1 MATTNQ
7 DGRVTTAAFTAT
19 GQSAV
24 NSALRGDYNASI
36 WATFVGTV
44 ALERSFDGG
53 TTWLSVKSV
62 TAPTETAGY
71 EPENGTSYRFNVTA
85 YTSGTVNVRFGQN
98 R

>member
-7 DGRVTTAAFTAT
+7 DGRVTTATFTAT

-24 NSALRGDYNASI
+24 NNALRGDYNASV
-36 WATFVGTV
+36 WGTFVGTV
-44 ALERSFDGG
+44 VLERSFDGG

-62 TAPTETAGY
+62 TAPTEVAGV
-71 EPENGTSYRFNVTA
+71 EAENGVSYRFNVSA
-85 YTSGTVNVRFGQN
+85 YTSGTIDVRFGQN